1 MELQHVIRDLGLT
14 EGTKTLESDW
24 EESQQSMTEGDLF
37 FLAPSFAAGACR
49 EIHLSDEIGRGAAAL
64 CPRIAARPALKAL
77 AWHFHHCLYEAAGPP
92 YLDNT
97 WDAVNSWPT
106 LREALG
112 DDAGMFYLIVLLSG
126 LPRMRQ
132 VHESHSVPPDIVKDT
147 VLDVKLWLEEEK
159 QHGAFPGWGL
169 TPHNMAWLLNHFRG
183 ILYRIGRLQYQ
194 FATFY
199 PRLRAFR
206 HIESGAV
213 LALSEDGVTYTRE
226 GQLARGAGENADGRW
241 TARLAL
247 TGDAVTGS
255 PLLPQGRAL
264 NRDVCLQAS
273 EWRQVLGP
281 GDPTLNLHIPA
292 GSPMSH
298 EECGESFRKAVKFF
312 PKHFPERPYVA
323 FVCGSW
329 LLNGELQEFLPSTSN
344 LVRFQKELY
353 LFSIGLNRESIFW
366 RVFGG
371 VPEDLSTAP
380 RDTALRRAI
389 LDRASSGEPFRPTAG
404 GCILFPEDLNWGGQ
418 VYLRQDLSRWIG

>member
-1 MELQHVIRDLGLT
+1 MELEHVIRDLGLT
-14 EGTKTLESDW
+14 EETKTLEAAW
-24 EESQQSMTEGDLF
+24 EESQWSMPDGDLF
-37 FLAPSFAAGACR
+37 FLDPSFAAQACR
-49 EIHLSDEIGRGAAAL
+49 EIHLSDGIGQSAAAL
-64 CPRIAARPALKAL
+64 CPRIAAMPALRAL
-77 AWHFHHCLYEAAGPP
+77 AWHFHCCLYEASGPP

-97 WDAVNSWPT
+97 WDTVNSWPT
-106 LREALG
+106 LKEALG
-112 DDAGMFYLIVLLSG
+112 GDAGMFYLVVLLSG
-126 LPRMRQ
+126 IQRMRQ

-147 VLDVKLWLEEEK
+147 VLDVKLWLEVEK

-183 ILYRIGRLQYQ
+183 ILYRIGRLQHQ

-199 PRLRAFR
+199 PKLRVFR
-206 HIESGAV
+206 HIKSRTV
-213 LALSEDGVTYTRE
+213 LALSEDGIAYTRE
-226 GQLARGAGENADGRW
+226 GQLARGAGEDSDGHW
-241 TARLAL
+241 TARFAL
-247 TGDAVTGS
+247 TDDAVVGY
-255 PLLPQGRAL
+255 PLLPEGGAL
-264 NRDVCLQAS
+264 NKEARLSAS

-292 GSPMSH
+292 GSAMSH
-298 EECGESFRKAVKFF
+298 EECGESFRRAIEFF

-329 LLNGELQEFLPSTSN
+329 LLNGELQEFLPPTSN
-344 LVRFQKELY
+344 MVRFQKELY

-380 RDTALRRAI
+380 KDTALRRAI

-404 GCILFPEDLNWGGQ
+404 GCFLFPEDLNWGAQ